1 MGSANGDDLVWHGLS
16 SPLAL
21 IAMRRCCPCGHL
33 GYPATVIVD
42 PGSARLCARTVSI
55 SDPGPL
61 ENYMTPNDSVC
72 FLHRNYG
79 MVGLGEVTRFETDS
93 PAAADV
99 WWEALCDDLEHETE
113 MPGAEA
119 TGPVAFGSFT
129 FDPDRSSS
137 RSVMILPK
145 TIIGRWPGY
154 SWLTQLSWDS
164 ITDNSPH
171 QQSVPRPP
179 GAVTVRD
186 GVVSERSWRQVARL
200 VQDIMSP
207 GELDQIVLMRDVEA
221 KAASSID
228 PRWIVETL
236 RRQFPNAY
244 TYLVEGS
251 VGTTSKLTVGVSK
264 SLITSRVLTHS
275 PATDANHQ
283 TLLTALQGK
292 GPLAAYHDE
301 IVGRTCAR
309 LEQFCDTVHVPDCP
323 GCVYNDAST
332 YLVTDV
338 TGINSPDQGSC
349 LALVQALCPPAFVTG
364 LPPHCALSV
373 LAEVE
378 HVDRGRVSGPTGWV
392 DSLGNGQWVTDCRG
406 GQIDATDSSLVHIFS
421 GHPVGHDD
429 DADVLSAEAEHR
441 IDVLRDLF
449 LT

>member
-1 MGSANGDDLVWHGLS
+1 M
-16 SPLAL
+16 
-21 IAMRRCCPCGHL
+21 
-33 GYPATVIVD
+33 
-42 PGSARLCARTVSI
+42 
-55 SDPGPL
+55 
-61 ENYMTPNDSVC
+61 
-72 FLHRNYG
+72 
-79 MVGLGEVTRFETDS
+79 
-93 PAAADV
+93 
-99 WWEALCDDLEHETE
+99 
-113 MPGAEA
+113 
-119 TGPVAFGSFT
+119 
-129 FDPDRSSS
+129 
-137 RSVMILPK
+137 
-145 TIIGRWPGY
+145 
-154 SWLTQLSWDS
+154 
-164 ITDNSPH
+164 
-171 QQSVPRPP
+171 
-179 GAVTVRD
+179 TVRD
-186 GVVSERSWRQVARL
+186 GVASERSWRQVARL

-338 TGINSPDQGSC
+338 TGINSPIKDPVWPSCRRCARQLLSPDCHHIAPCPCWLRLSTSTVAASPAQLAGSIPWAMASGSPTAVAVRSTQPT
-349 LALVQALCPPAFVTG
+349 LHSSISSPAT
-364 LPPHCALSV
+364 PSAMTTTRTS
-373 LAEVE
+373 
-378 HVDRGRVSGPTGWV
+378 
-392 DSLGNGQWVTDCRG
+392 CRPRQSTASMCCG
-406 GQIDATDSSLVHIFS
+406 TSS
-421 GHPVGHDD
+421 
-429 DADVLSAEAEHR
+429 
-441 IDVLRDLF
+441 
-449 LT
+449 

>member
-1 MGSANGDDLVWHGLS
+1 
-16 SPLAL
+16 
-21 IAMRRCCPCGHL
+21 
-33 GYPATVIVD
+33 
-42 PGSARLCARTVSI
+42 
-55 SDPGPL
+55 
-61 ENYMTPNDSVC
+61 
-72 FLHRNYG
+72 
-79 MVGLGEVTRFETDS
+79 
-93 PAAADV
+93 
-99 WWEALCDDLEHETE
+99 
-113 MPGAEA
+113 
-119 TGPVAFGSFT
+119 
-129 FDPDRSSS
+129 
-137 RSVMILPK
+137 
-145 TIIGRWPGY
+145 RWPGY

-323 GCVYNDAST
+323 G
-332 YLVTDV
+332 
-338 TGINSPDQGSC
+338 
-349 LALVQALCPPAFVTG
+349 
-364 LPPHCALSV
+364 
-373 LAEVE
+373 
-378 HVDRGRVSGPTGWV
+378 
-392 DSLGNGQWVTDCRG
+392 
-406 GQIDATDSSLVHIFS
+406 
-421 GHPVGHDD
+421 
-429 DADVLSAEAEHR
+429 
-441 IDVLRDLF
+441 
-449 LT
+449 

>member
-1 MGSANGDDLVWHGLS
+1 
-16 SPLAL
+16 
-21 IAMRRCCPCGHL
+21 MRRRCPCRHL
-33 GYPATVIVD
+33 GYPATVILA

-55 SDPGPL
+55 PDPGPL
-61 ENYMTPNDSVC
+61 ENYMTPEDSVC

-79 MVGLGEVTRFETDS
+79 MVGLGEITRFETDS

-113 MPGAEA
+113 MPDAEA

-164 ITDNSPH
+164 ITDDSPH

-292 GPLAAYHDE
+292 GPQ
-301 IVGRTCAR
+301 IGRA
-309 LEQFCDTVHVPDCP
+309 HV
-323 GCVYNDAST
+323 
-332 YLVTDV
+332 
-338 TGINSPDQGSC
+338 
-349 LALVQALCPPAFVTG
+349 
-364 LPPHCALSV
+364 
-373 LAEVE
+373 
-378 HVDRGRVSGPTGWV
+378 
-392 DSLGNGQWVTDCRG
+392 
-406 GQIDATDSSLVHIFS
+406 
-421 GHPVGHDD
+421 
-429 DADVLSAEAEHR
+429 
-441 IDVLRDLF
+441 
-449 LT
+449 

>member
-1 MGSANGDDLVWHGLS
+1 MI
-16 SPLAL
+16 LA
-21 IAMRRCCPCGHL
+21 
-33 GYPATVIVD
+33 
-42 PGSARLCARTVSI
+42 PGSARLYARTVSI

-137 RSVMILPK
+137 RSIMILPK

-164 ITDNSPH
+164 ITDNPPH
-171 QQSVPRPP
+171 QQSVPRSP

-186 GVVSERSWRQVARL
+186 GVVSGQSWRQVARL
-200 VQDIMSP
+200 VQDIMGP
-207 GELDQIVLMRDVEA
+207 GELDQIVLMRDIEA
-221 KAASSID
+221 KAVCPID

-292 GPLAAYHDE
+292 GPLASYHDE
-301 IVGRTCAR
+301 IVERTCAR

-338 TGINSPDQGSC
+338 TGIHSPTKDPVWPSCRPCARQLLSPDCHHIAPCPCWPRLSTSTVAAFPAPLAGSIPW
-349 LALVQALCPPAFVTG
+349 AMASGSPTAVAVRST
-364 LPPHCALSV
+364 LPTLHS
-373 LAEVE
+373 
-378 HVDRGRVSGPTGWV
+378 S
-392 DSLGNGQWVTDCRG
+392 
-406 GQIDATDSSLVHIFS
+406 ISSLAT
-421 GHPVGHDD
+421 P
-429 DADVLSAEAEHR
+429 SAMTTTRTSCRPRQSIASMR
-441 IDVLRDLF
+441 CG
-449 LT
+449 TSS